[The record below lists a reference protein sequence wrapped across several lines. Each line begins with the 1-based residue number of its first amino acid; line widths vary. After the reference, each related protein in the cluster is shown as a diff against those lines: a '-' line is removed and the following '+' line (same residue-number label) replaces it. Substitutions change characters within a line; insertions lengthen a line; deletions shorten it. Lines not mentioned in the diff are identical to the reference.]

1 MNLNQIFCGSPAPL
15 TEILDAR
22 SRRAGKQK
30 ILLNTPGARCL
41 ISFSLNIPGEIKC
54 FPMAIRAFE
63 KGLREIRAAVSGQD
77 LLSFE
82 ESRENTG
89 PAAFFLLAADAPEIK
104 RKMASIEE
112 NHGLGRLF
120 DIDVLGPDSVPLSR
134 SVLGLP
140 PRSCLICG
148 ENAGSKL
155 AKAQALGVAVLS
167 PAEFFRMIGE

>member
-1 MNLNQIFCGSPAPL
+1 
-15 TEILDAR
+15 
-22 SRRAGKQK
+22 
-30 ILLNTPGARCL
+30 
-41 ISFSLNIPGEIKC
+41 
-54 FPMAIRAFE
+54 MAIRAFE
-63 KGLREIRAAVSGQD
+63 KGLREIRAAVSGLN

-89 PAAFFLLAADAPEIK
+89 PEAFFLLAADAPEIK
-104 RKMASIEE
+104 RKMTSIEE

-148 ENAGSKL
+148 EKCKGLCQKPHPFHGAGTVEDCPDPQRL
-155 AKAQALGVAVLS
+155 
-167 PAEFFRMIGE
+167 F